1 MNCRRFLFYNGSFL
15 IFSVLAFVFLAS
27 NFCFAA
33 SLPKPLSYWKLDEVT
48 QPYKDSS
55 NNNQASCIE
64 GNPDSCPESVVGF
77 IENAQRFNGSTQ
89 GLDVPGN
96 SFNWGSTGSFSVAFW
111 MIRPGPL
118 PPVGTVNNEVIVG
131 REDRLNGKQLH
142 WWVGMWAGVTNQEG
156 GGARF
161 GLIDS
166 LGNGAG
172 DGFLLSQKK
181 LTDGEWHHVVAVRD
195 GQENKNLLYVDGVLE
210 DWVSITYAGDFVSSF
225 ANLNIGYLAGN
236 NSSGQ
241 KTKAFYFKGTVDE
254 VRVYNVALTEAQV
267 EGLFRLRPNKGMP
280 WLPIILMDDN

>member
-1 MNCRRFLFYNGSFL
+1 MNCRRFRFYKGSFS
-15 IFSVLAFVFLAS
+15 IFCALAFVLFFS

-33 SLPKPLSYWKLDEVT
+33 YLPKPLSYWKLDEAS
-48 QPYKDSS
+48 QPYKDFS
-55 NNNQASCIE
+55 NSNQASCIE
-64 GNPDSCPESVVGF
+64 SNLNLCPESVVGF

-118 PPVGTVNNEVIVG
+118 PPVGNDNNEVIVG
-131 REDRLNGKQLH
+131 REDRLAGKQLH
-142 WWVGMWAGVTNQEG
+142 WWVGVWAGVPGQIG
-156 GGARF
+156 GAARF

-172 DGFLLSQKK
+172 DGFLMSQKK

-195 GQENKNLLYVDGVLE
+195 GQENKNSLYVDGVLE

-236 NSSGQ
+236 GSSGQ
-241 KTKAFYFKGTVDE
+241 KTKKFYFKGTVDE
-254 VRVYNVALTEAQV
+254 VRIYNVALTGTQV
-267 EGLFRLRPNKGMP
+267 EGLFRLRPNKSMP
-280 WLPIILMDDN
+280 WLPIILMDDK